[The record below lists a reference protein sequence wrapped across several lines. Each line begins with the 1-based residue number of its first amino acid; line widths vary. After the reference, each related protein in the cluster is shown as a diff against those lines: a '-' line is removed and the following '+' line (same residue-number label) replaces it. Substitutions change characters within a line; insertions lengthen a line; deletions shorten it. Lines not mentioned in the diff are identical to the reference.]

1 MPSML
6 QIIVRRSTTGTGSIT
21 TMNRTRVKIGST
33 AVLKLPI
40 PVSQVLADEDGA
52 KDLIRLIED
61 ETDFSQVNAT
71 VFMRP
76 DLMVT

>member
-1 MPSML
+1 
-6 QIIVRRSTTGTGSIT
+6 
-21 TMNRTRVKIGST
+21 MNRTHVKIGST

-40 PVSQVLADEDGA
+40 PVSQVLSDEDGA

-61 ETDFSQVNAT
+61 ETDFSQVNAI